1 MSRLM
6 SKFRGVQWNERWWK
20 PSAWRLPKEPS
31 SLAPEGTPSNK
42 GTASISTFCCL
53 REPADGW
60 VSETHID
67 QDPVPPS
74 KQTWTAMDFVG
85 YWVSDLVNATSW
97 EQASTP
103 LMAGLG
109 TVDTIMIVFLSGIL
123 NAIPIGM

>member
-1 MSRLM
+1 
-6 SKFRGVQWNERWWK
+6 
-20 PSAWRLPKEPS
+20 
-31 SLAPEGTPSNK
+31 
-42 GTASISTFCCL
+42 
-53 REPADGW
+53 
-60 VSETHID
+60 
-67 QDPVPPS
+67 
-74 KQTWTAMDFVG
+74 MDFVG